1 MNMCWGIFGAAIL
14 LACASA
20 TCQEPSGSVSGVF
33 QSTSTLVTVPTL
45 VRDSSGEFVG
55 NLAANDFV
63 LYDNGVRQSISLAP
77 ADRSPIALVV
87 VLQTG
92 RAAMRHF
99 SDYVDLPAFLEWLPG
114 TTDHEIMLVTF
125 DSRVEIN
132 WHFPVR
138 SDGIAYSLTHLH
150 RGDTGAAITDAVQFA
165 VEQLQGEPGSFRRI
179 VLLISQEKDAGSTT
193 SAEQALRTLGK
204 GSTAIYSLT
213 YPEPESKARIRHRRR
228 EANGTAPIAAAL
240 DELREHTATGL
251 AAYTGGAHVS
261 FSDRREFDDAIKAI
275 ADDIHH
281 RYALGFQPTV
291 REPGFHPI
299 QVETRGGLRVTARG
313 GYWFDPIPAE
323 P

>member
-1 MNMCWGIFGAAIL
+1 MKMHWEIFAAAIL

-20 TCQEPSGSVSGVF
+20 ACQEPSGTVPAEF
-33 QSTSTLVTVPTL
+33 QSTSTLVTVPAL
-45 VRDSSGEFVG
+45 VRNSSGEFVRD
-55 NLAANDFV
+55 LSAADFV
-63 LYDNGVRQSISLAP
+63 LYDNGVRQSVSLAS

-99 SDYVDLPAFLEWLPG
+99 SDYVDLPALLDWLPG

-165 VEQLQGEPGSFRRI
+165 VEQLQSEPGSFRRI

-213 YPEPESKARIRHRRR
+213 YPEPESKARIRRGRRQ
-228 EANGTAPIAAAL
+228 ANGMAPIAAAL
-240 DELREHTATGL
+240 DAVREHTATGL

-261 FSDRREFDDAIKAI
+261 FSDRREFDDAIKAV

-291 REPGFHPI
+291 RELGFHPL
-299 QVETRGGLRVTARG
+299 QVENRSGLRVTARG
-313 GYWFDPIPAE
+313 GYWFDPNQAE